1 MTTPRLTRLP
11 ALSLLLLAACGF
23 GADRGMSE
31 AEAATLTGGSASRGP
46 ALLRSYGCGSC
57 HTIRGVTGATAL
69 VGPPLTS
76 MGERSYIA
84 GVLVNTPDNMV
95 RWIRDPRGVDSLTA
109 MPNLGVTDQ
118 DARDMAAYLYSIR

>member
-1 MTTPRLTRLP
+1 MTTPRRLLP
-11 ALSLLLLAACGF
+11 ALALLLAACDVGTEH
-23 GADRGMSE
+23 GMSE
-31 AEAATLTGGSASRGP
+31 AEAATLTGGSATRGH

-57 HTIRGVTGATAL
+57 HTIAGVDGANTL
-69 VGPPLTS
+69 VGPPLTG

-84 GVLVNTPDNMV
+84 GVLVNTPGNMV

-109 MPNLGVTDQ
+109 MPSLGVTEQ